1 MSINP
6 SDILNDVINSLD
18 SELLL
23 QSSFDQNINETL
35 LIEQQQQPL
44 IPASILIPSIIQG
57 IENDRL
63 LCCLFDTG
71 GSSTIINRRAL
82 PKNVNPTK
90 MKIPM
95 KTTTAAGVF
104 QINEMVTI
112 EQSILPEFTKQIK
125 IQTLNAHIFDSPSC
139 HYDIILGRDIL
150 NQLKIDILYSNKI
163 IRWLDFEVAMKT
175 KHYWQNAWNM
185 YYTFAQDDNLFE
197 SVDSFLR
204 EILPSKYEKANIDDV
219 IKKQAQLTLDQ
230 QNELHEV
237 LNQFEHLFNGELGFY
252 PHQKIHLELKPDAV
266 PYHAKPYPVPHV
278 YHTLFLA
285 ELQRLIDS
293 KVLIK
298 CGASE
303 WAAPT
308 FIIPKKDGRVRW
320 VSDFRKLND
329 NLKRKIYPLP
339 RIQDILHRRKG
350 YKYFTKLDISMQYY
364 TFELD
369 EDSSYLCIIVT
380 PFGKY
385 RYLRLPMGI
394 KQSPD
399 VAQEIMETT
408 LADLRDFSEVYIDDI
423 GIFSDSWTEHIN
435 HLQLILQRL
444 QDNGFT
450 INPLKCEW
458 AVQETDWLGYW
469 LTPHGLKP
477 WSKKIKAIIAM
488 QRPQNMKQLRSFIGA
503 VTYYR
508 DMWPQRSHILDPLT
522 SLTSSPTFIWE
533 EAQQQAFDRMK
544 ALMATD
550 ALLAYPDHNK
560 PFCIYTDASDVQ
572 LGSYIMQEDKV
583 LAYYS
588 KKLSS
593 AQKNYTT
600 TEKELLS
607 IVMTLQEFQTMLLG
621 AEIHVYTDH
630 KNITCSNLT
639 SQRVL
644 RWRLYLEDFAPTI
657 HYIEGKKNI
666 LADAISR
673 LPFDD
678 NTTEIIGPKSTTVDE
693 AFSLEFDD
701 PELFDCLIHYPTY
714 QLNLPYPLDFQT
726 ILKQQKQD
734 EQLRQLYQHDAR
746 YNITEVAPNINLI
759 TYNNRI
765 FIPRAQLE
773 HMVCW
778 YHLHLQHAG
787 LTCLFQTISMHFYH
801 PQLHRTISNIVR
813 TCDSCQRYKKPQPG
827 YGQLPIRQVTM
838 QPWSNIAVDLIGPW
852 KITINNI
859 QFQLRALTAI
869 DTDTNLA
876 DACLI
881 DHNNSGH
888 IAMKFHNLWL
898 SRYPKPNRCIHDNG
912 GEFTGPEFQAMLQ
925 YFNIHDTPTTVL
937 NPTANAICERM
948 HQTVA
953 NSIRTSIYEH
963 HPTSYEEFYDIVETA
978 LAAAIYA
985 LRTTINISLNTTP
998 GALTFHRD
1006 MLLDIPI
1013 HADLQRIQQHRQQLV
1028 NRNAYR
1034 HNLHRHQH
1042 TYHINDLV
1050 LILQDNPSKLEARY
1064 HGPYTILQVHNNG
1077 TVTLQRH
1084 PNITECINIRRI
1096 KPYYN

>member
-1 MSINP
+1 
-6 SDILNDVINSLD
+6 
-18 SELLL
+18 
-23 QSSFDQNINETL
+23 

-90 MKIPM
+90 MKVPM

-185 YYTFAQDDNLFE
+185 YYTFAQDDNLSE

-293 KVLIK
+293 KVLTK

-593 AQKNYTT
+593 AQKYDTT

-746 YNITEVAPNINLI
+746 YNITEVVANVNLI
-759 TYNNRI
+759 TYNN
-765 FIPRAQLE
+765 
-773 HMVCW
+773 
-778 YHLHLQHAG
+778 
-787 LTCLFQTISMHFYH
+787 
-801 PQLHRTISNIVR
+801 
-813 TCDSCQRYKKPQPG
+813 
-827 YGQLPIRQVTM
+827 
-838 QPWSNIAVDLIGPW
+838 
-852 KITINNI
+852 
-859 QFQLRALTAI
+859 
-869 DTDTNLA
+869 
-876 DACLI
+876 
-881 DHNNSGH
+881 
-888 IAMKFHNLWL
+888 
-898 SRYPKPNRCIHDNG
+898 
-912 GEFTGPEFQAMLQ
+912 
-925 YFNIHDTPTTVL
+925 
-937 NPTANAICERM
+937 
-948 HQTVA
+948 
-953 NSIRTSIYEH
+953 
-963 HPTSYEEFYDIVETA
+963 
-978 LAAAIYA
+978 
-985 LRTTINISLNTTP
+985 
-998 GALTFHRD
+998 
-1006 MLLDIPI
+1006 
-1013 HADLQRIQQHRQQLV
+1013 
-1028 NRNAYR
+1028 
-1034 HNLHRHQH
+1034 
-1042 TYHINDLV
+1042 
-1050 LILQDNPSKLEARY
+1050 
-1064 HGPYTILQVHNNG
+1064 
-1077 TVTLQRH
+1077 
-1084 PNITECINIRRI
+1084 
-1096 KPYYN
+1096 